1 MIKKKIKIMFVDDEK
16 INIELFKSVF
26 SKIYDIEYYT
36 NPQEAVERLKKL
48 SSLDI
53 LFTDYIMPDINGEE
67 LVKITKRKFPNTLTI
82 LSSAYVSEFEKC
94 TADYKL
100 EKPWRLE
107 QIKKIIKDELFQIYI
122 K

>member
-1 MIKKKIKIMFVDDEK
+1 MTKKIKIMFVDDEK

-26 SKIYDIEYYT
+26 SKIYDIEYYS

-67 LVKITKRKFPNTLTI
+67 LVKISKRKFPNILTI
-82 LSSAYVSEFEKC
+82 LSSAYVSEFKKC
-94 TADYKL
+94 EADYKL
-100 EKPWRLE
+100 KKPWCLQE
-107 QIKKIIKDELFQIYI
+107 IKTIINNELL
-122 K
+122 